1 MLGGADTKKQKLLK
15 MLDRAGLGKASSTQY
30 LRSGLHEKALFT
42 ENAWRDG
49 IKKACLIQNVRWDWL
64 C

>member
-1 MLGGADTKKQKLLK
+1 MLCGADTKKQKPLK
-15 MLDRAGLGKASSTQY
+15 MLDRVGLGKASSTQY
-30 LRSGLHEKALFT
+30 LRRGWHDKALFT
-42 ENAWRDG
+42 ENSRRDG

>member
-1 MLGGADTKKQKLLK
+1 
-15 MLDRAGLGKASSTQY
+15 MLDRVGLGKASSTQY

-42 ENAWRDG
+42 ENARRDG